1 MTRTDRAELAQQTLQ
16 LIEEG
21 KYRNNLGESVS
32 IKVETDF
39 AVKNSKLFR
48 VEEFPDKFELTKIE
62 GETLFEVTDETT
74 LEAAKRICKDNE
86 AENPFVLNFA
96 SAMSP
101 GGGFLSGS
109 QAQEE
114 SLARSSSLYAC
125 LKANFDF
132 YEFNRRYPNVFYSDL
147 MIYSPKV
154 PVFRND
160 DGSLVRKPYL
170 VTFLTSPAV
179 DVRFVKEKDKSKLG
193 LIEEITKE
201 RARKFLWIANQHQHK
216 TLILGAWGCGVFQN
230 DPQMIAR
237 IFDELLKGEFANCFE
252 RVTMAIY
259 DKTPTRKVYNAFVEV
274 FG

>member
-1 MTRTDRAELAQQTLQ
+1 MKRTNRAELAQETLH

-21 KYRNNLGESVS
+21 KYRNNLGETVS
-32 IKVETDF
+32 IKNETDF

-48 VEEFPDKFELTKIE
+48 IEDFPDEFELNKIE
-62 GETLFEVTDETT
+62 GETQFEVTDETT
-74 LEAAKRICKDNE
+74 LEAAKRICTNNE
-86 AENPFVLNFA
+86 LENPFVLNFA

-114 SLARSSSLYAC
+114 SLARSSSLYPF
-125 LKANFDF
+125 LKANFEF
-132 YEFNRRYPNVFYSDL
+132 YEFNRRYPNIFYSDL

-160 DGSLVRKPYL
+160 DGSLVRKPYM

-179 DVRFVKEKDKSKLG
+179 DVRFVKEKDESKLD
-193 LIEEITKE
+193 LVEEVTKE
-201 RARKFLWIANQHQHK
+201 RARKFLWIANKENHK

-230 DPQMIAR
+230 HPNMIAQ
-237 IFDELLKGEFANCFE
+237 IFNELLKREFANCFE
-252 RVTMAIY
+252 RVIMAIY
-259 DKTPTRKVYNAFVEV
+259 DTTPTQKVYNTFVEV
-274 FG
+274 FE

>member
-1 MTRTDRAELAQQTLQ
+1 
-16 LIEEG
+16 
-21 KYRNNLGESVS
+21 
-32 IKVETDF
+32 
-39 AVKNSKLFR
+39 
-48 VEEFPDKFELTKIE
+48 
-62 GETLFEVTDETT
+62 
-74 LEAAKRICKDNE
+74 
-86 AENPFVLNFA
+86 
-96 SAMSP
+96 
-101 GGGFLSGS
+101 
-109 QAQEE
+109 
-114 SLARSSSLYAC
+114 
-125 LKANFDF
+125 
-132 YEFNRRYPNVFYSDL
+132 

-230 DPQMIAR
+230 DPQMIAQ

>member
-1 MTRTDRAELAQQTLQ
+1 MIRTDRAELAQQTLQ

-114 SLARSSSLYAC
+114 SLARS
-125 LKANFDF
+125 
-132 YEFNRRYPNVFYSDL
+132 
-147 MIYSPKV
+147 
-154 PVFRND
+154 
-160 DGSLVRKPYL
+160 
-170 VTFLTSPAV
+170 
-179 DVRFVKEKDKSKLG
+179 
-193 LIEEITKE
+193 
-201 RARKFLWIANQHQHK
+201 
-216 TLILGAWGCGVFQN
+216 
-230 DPQMIAR
+230 
-237 IFDELLKGEFANCFE
+237 
-252 RVTMAIY
+252 
-259 DKTPTRKVYNAFVEV
+259 
-274 FG
+274 